1 MVLSPSPPPSR
12 GGEQSEPPAPP
23 PPFQDE
29 LRHPIILAERV
40 LAAADEADSFKS
52 ECAAVAKQADYIAD
66 KLRSL
71 VRFATTPGQAVYERP
86 VRRISA
92 EAARN
97 LDRALALVR
106 RCRRRNIFR
115 RVVAMISAADF
126 RKALVHLEASAGDV
140 SWLWSMLESNGNAM
154 ALPPIA
160 SNDPIVAW
168 VWVGI
173 TSIYM
178 APMAEK
184 IEAANQLASLA
195 KDNDRN
201 KQIIVEEGGVPP
213 FLKLI
218 KEKDSP
224 EAQIAAAAALLYL
237 CNEGDRV
244 RAISEESAAGVQT
257 IVKVLADSPMRVQIW
272 VARLVAVM
280 AENDPGAQD
289 NFARE
294 NAIRPLVTLL
304 SFETF
309 SDDQFGGQIGKQSIH
324 SLVQM
329 NKEMEKVGEVKMRSN
344 NNNNKEKDRDSL
356 QYRPFV
362 MSSFSSFH
370 SDAGG
375 GSKGGGTRKERENE
389 SREVKQKLKTSCAE
403 ALWMLAK
410 GSVSNSKRITETK
423 GLLCLARLV
432 EIGEPELQFNC
443 LMTIKEI
450 TFAAESNADLRRGA
464 FKTNSPAA
472 KSVVDQLLRVI
483 KGSSSPKL
491 LVAALQSIGSLART
505 FPARETRVI
514 GPLVNHLNNRSQEV
528 AAEAAIA
535 LAKFT
540 CEENFLCEAHSKTMI
555 EFNAIPAL
563 MKLLRGSERAQ
574 LRALIL
580 LCHLAVNAGNH
591 EALEPAR
598 VLTALEGVDRMV
610 LAQYPELREMVAK
623 AVYHINLYHRGPH
636 SQRLTFVI

>member
-1 MVLSPSPPPSR
+1 
-12 GGEQSEPPAPP
+12 
-23 PPFQDE
+23 
-29 LRHPIILAERV
+29 
-40 LAAADEADSFKS
+40 
-52 ECAAVAKQADYIAD
+52 
-66 KLRSL
+66 
-71 VRFATTPGQAVYERP
+71 
-86 VRRISA
+86 
-92 EAARN
+92 
-97 LDRALALVR
+97 
-106 RCRRRNIFR
+106 
-115 RVVAMISAADF
+115 
-126 RKALVHLEASAGDV
+126 
-140 SWLWSMLESNGNAM
+140 
-154 ALPPIA
+154 
-160 SNDPIVAW
+160 
-168 VWVGI
+168 
-173 TSIYM
+173 M

-224 EAQIAAAAALLYL
+224 EAQIAAAVALFYL
-237 CNEGDRV
+237 CNDGDRV
-244 RAISEESAAGVQT
+244 RAISEESTAGVQT

-280 AENDPGAQD
+280 AENDSGAQD
-289 NFARE
+289 YFARE
-294 NAIRPLVTLL
+294 NVIRPLVTLL

-309 SDDQFGGQIGKQSIH
+309 SDDQFGGQMGKQSIH

-329 NKEMEKVGEVKMRSN
+329 NKEMEK
-344 NNNNKEKDRDSL
+344 
-356 QYRPFV
+356 
-362 MSSFSSFH
+362 SSFSSFH
-370 SDAGG
+370 SDGGG
-375 GSKGGGTRKERENE
+375 GSKGGGTRKEREKE
-389 SREVKQKLKTSCAE
+389 SWEVKQKLKMSCAE

-423 GLLCLARLV
+423 GLLCLAKLV

-443 LMTIKEI
+443 VMTIKEI
-450 TFAAESNADLRRGA
+450 TFAAESNADLRRAA
-464 FKTNSPAA
+464 FKANSPAA
-472 KSVVDQLLRVI
+472 KAVVDQLLRVI

-491 LVAALQSIGSLART
+491 LVAALQSMGSLART

-580 LCHLAVNAGNH
+580 LCYLAVNAGNH

-610 LAQYPELREMVAK
+610 LAQYPELRELVAK

>member
-1 MVLSPSPPPSR
+1 
-12 GGEQSEPPAPP
+12 
-23 PPFQDE
+23 
-29 LRHPIILAERV
+29 
-40 LAAADEADSFKS
+40 
-52 ECAAVAKQADYIAD
+52 
-66 KLRSL
+66 
-71 VRFATTPGQAVYERP
+71 
-86 VRRISA
+86 
-92 EAARN
+92 
-97 LDRALALVR
+97 
-106 RCRRRNIFR
+106 
-115 RVVAMISAADF
+115 
-126 RKALVHLEASAGDV
+126 
-140 SWLWSMLESNGNAM
+140 
-154 ALPPIA
+154 
-160 SNDPIVAW
+160 
-168 VWVGI
+168 
-173 TSIYM
+173 
-178 APMAEK
+178 MAEK

-329 NKEMEKVGEVKMRSN
+329 NKEMEK
-344 NNNNKEKDRDSL
+344 
-356 QYRPFV
+356 PFV

-389 SREVKQKLKTSCAE
+389 NREVKQKLKTSCAE

-410 GSVSNSKRITETK
+410 GSVSNSKRITE
-423 GLLCLARLV
+423 
-432 EIGEPELQFNC
+432 FNC

-555 EFNAIPAL
+555 EFNA
-563 MKLLRGSERAQ
+563 
-574 LRALIL
+574 
-580 LCHLAVNAGNH
+580 
-591 EALEPAR
+591 

>member
-66 KLRSL
+66 KLRSV

-115 RVVAMISAADF
+115 RVVAMISVADF

-329 NKEMEKVGEVKMRSN
+329 NKEMEK
-344 NNNNKEKDRDSL
+344 
-356 QYRPFV
+356 
-362 MSSFSSFH
+362 SSFSSFH

-389 SREVKQKLKTSCAE
+389 NREVKQKLKTSCAE